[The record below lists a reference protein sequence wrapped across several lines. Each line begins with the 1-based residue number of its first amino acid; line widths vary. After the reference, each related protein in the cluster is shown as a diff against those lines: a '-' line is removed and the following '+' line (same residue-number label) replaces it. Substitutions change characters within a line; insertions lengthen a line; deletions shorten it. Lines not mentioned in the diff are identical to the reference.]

1 MRQVFADTLYWIA
14 IAHPKDQWKAPALEA
29 KRKLGDVII
38 VTTDEVLSEFA
49 TALRI
54 GTELRETA
62 VRIIRAIINN
72 PNVKVIPQ
80 TRDGFLKGLERYESR
95 SDKDYSL
102 TDCISMNVLE
112 SEGIREVLTHDHHFQ
127 QEGFTEL
134 IQKDDG

>member
-29 KRKLGDVII
+29 KRELGDVII

-49 TALRI
+49 TALAKAPD
-54 GTELRETA
+54 LRKTA
-62 VRIIRAIINN
+62 VRMVRAILDN

-80 TRDGFLKGLERYESR
+80 TRDGFLKGLQRYENR
-95 SDKDYSL
+95 PDKHYSL
-102 TDCISMNVLE
+102 TDCVSMNVIE
-112 SEGIREVLTHDHHFQ
+112 SKGIREVLTHDHHFQ
-127 QEGFTEL
+127 QEGFTVL

>member
-1 MRQVFADTLYWIA
+1 MRVVFADTLYWLA
-14 IAHPKDQWKAPALEA
+14 IARPQDQWKTPALEA

-72 PNVKVIPQ
+72 PNVKVVPQ
-80 TRDGFLKGLERYESR
+80 TRDGFLKGLERYENR
-95 SDKDYSL
+95 PDKDYSL

-112 SEGIREVLTHDHHFQ
+112 SEGIRQVLTNDRHFD
-127 QEGFTEL
+127 QEGFTVL
-134 IQKDDG
+134 ISKANS

>member
-1 MRQVFADTLYWIA
+1 MRAVFADTLYWVA
-14 IAHPKDQWKAPALEA
+14 IARPKDQWQAAALEA
-29 KRKLGDVII
+29 KQRLGDVII

-49 TALRI
+49 SHLRM

-112 SEGIREVLTHDHHFQ
+112 SEGIREVLTNDHHFQ
-127 QEGFTEL
+127 QEGFTVL